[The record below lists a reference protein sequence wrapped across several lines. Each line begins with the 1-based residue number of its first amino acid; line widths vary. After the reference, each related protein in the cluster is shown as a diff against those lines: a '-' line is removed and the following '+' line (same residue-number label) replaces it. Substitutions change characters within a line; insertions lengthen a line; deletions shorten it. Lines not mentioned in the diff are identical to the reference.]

1 MVSLPALASLTT
13 YQPPASLTFILSVV
27 AWNLHLFLGG
37 FVGGGEEA
45 RKKGLRT
52 MQKEEVVAATA
63 TAEAP
68 ESVNASE
75 FEEFSNIEVTGNF
88 RGYWRD
94 VPVKDENG
102 KAVVEN
108 GQAVKRRQFKI
119 TRSVKLKLN
128 GKTVR
133 QAAWLSEADAKAH
146 NLVDGAKYNL
156 TLSVGEELKPS
167 KTNGQPGFPD
177 EYSFADATIVSVNSK

>member
-1 MVSLPALASLTT
+1 MNNEAV
-13 YQPPASLTFILSVV
+13 
-27 AWNLHLFLGG
+27 N
-37 FVGGGEEA
+37 VG
-45 RKKGLRT
+45 
-52 MQKEEVVAATA
+52 AAMA

-68 ESVNASE
+68 KSVNASE
-75 FEEFSNIEVTGNF
+75 FQEFSNIEVTGNF
-88 RGYWRD
+88 RGFWRD

-102 KAVVEN
+102 QPVVEN

-119 TRSVKLKLN
+119 TRSVKL
-128 GKTVR
+128 GDKTVR

-146 NLVDGAKYNL
+146 NLVDGVKYSL
-156 TLSVGEELKPS
+156 TLSVGEELMPS